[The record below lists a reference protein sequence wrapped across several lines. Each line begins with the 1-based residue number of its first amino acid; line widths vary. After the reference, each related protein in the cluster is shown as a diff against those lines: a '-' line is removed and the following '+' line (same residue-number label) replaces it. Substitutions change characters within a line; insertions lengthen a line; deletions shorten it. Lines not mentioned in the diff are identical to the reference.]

1 MNRETVNGSRPDNR
15 DSINPKNAFENE
27 EVYVMSEKAA
37 SNKGILRIS
46 DEETIPGNSI

>member
-1 MNRETVNGSRPDNR
+1 MNKTLFCLFSWYVLL
-15 DSINPKNAFENE
+15 NPKNAFENE

-37 SNKGILRIS
+37 SNKGILRKS